1 MAGIGPR
8 AVALSQHGAGLRDLV
23 FNASRKSF
31 AGGVALSLPPPHPTT
46 SKRRPSR
53 GTRHSRWH
61 CCLGPLSS
69 TLRRPARSSVR
80 RLPEV
85 HPAAV
90 CLVTSS
96 TPRPTQLRRTKP
108 APSRFDDIERA
119 CSLTTGSRFSQGD
132 CLRGCAGPLSLGLT
146 PVWPRPI
153 SYVVAPHGAAGART
167 PFPPRSHRTHHQ
179 RRHRPWRGY
188 PSAIGGPSRLQAN
201 RKLET
206 RALDMSKRPSP

>member
-1 MAGIGPR
+1 LLSPDWQRLGTARRFLEHDESCLSPEHGGSAGIGPL

-31 AGGVALSLPPPHPTT
+31 AGGVALALSQPHPRQRHTEP
-46 SKRRPSR
+46 RPSR

-90 CLVTSS
+90 CMVTLS
-96 TPRPTQLRRTKP
+96 TPRPNQLRRTKP
-108 APSRFDDIERA
+108 ALSRFDDTKRA
-119 CSLTTGSRFSQGD
+119 CSLTAGSRFSQGD

-146 PVWPRPI
+146 PVWPRP
-153 SYVVAPHGAAGART
+153 VP
-167 PFPPRSHRTHHQ
+167 
-179 RRHRPWRGY
+179 
-188 PSAIGGPSRLQAN
+188 
-201 RKLET
+201 
-206 RALDMSKRPSP
+206 

>member
-1 MAGIGPR
+1 MPPWLALPDGPAPSVAVDAGLRDPVASLPPAGGFAPLAEQTTMAGIGPR

-96 TPRPTQLRRTKP
+96 TPRPTQLRNQT
-108 APSRFDDIERA
+108 SSI
-119 CSLTTGSRFSQGD
+119 
-132 CLRGCAGPLSLGLT
+132 
-146 PVWPRPI
+146 
-153 SYVVAPHGAAGART
+153 
-167 PFPPRSHRTHHQ
+167 
-179 RRHRPWRGY
+179 
-188 PSAIGGPSRLQAN
+188 
-201 RKLET
+201 
-206 RALDMSKRPSP
+206 AL